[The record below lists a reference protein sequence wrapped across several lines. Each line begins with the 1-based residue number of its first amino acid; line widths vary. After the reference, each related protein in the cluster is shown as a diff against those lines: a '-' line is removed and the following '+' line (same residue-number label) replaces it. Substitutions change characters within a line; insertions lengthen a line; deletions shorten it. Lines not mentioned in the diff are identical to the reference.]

1 MMLMTEE
8 NNSCIPMNDA
18 VSSVITAPW
27 NMADAMNLL
36 DHTLLLPTI
45 IGSPLTDAFT
55 KIYWTGSPDNV
66 FSQNGF
72 YKVKARA

>member
-1 MMLMTEE
+1 MLTEE

-36 DHTLLLPTI
+36 DQTLLLPLPSLVHLLLAL
-45 IGSPLTDAFT
+45 SPRHIAQVLLITFLAKTDCT
-55 KIYWTGSPDNV
+55 K
-66 FSQNGF
+66 
-72 YKVKARA
+72 

>member
-1 MMLMTEE
+1 LTEE

-36 DHTLLLPTI
+36 DQTLLLPTI

-55 KIYWTGSPDNV
+55 KIYCAQVLLITFLAKTDCT
-66 FSQNGF
+66 
-72 YKVKARA
+72 K